1 MNLQNAKQRLII
13 GETIK
18 IKTSGNSMS
27 GKIENGNFVT
37 IEPIKERVLK
47 KKDVVLSKV
56 NGRLYLH
63 LISGI
68 KNDSYQISNN
78 HSHINGWTSK
88 KNIFGIVVKIENK

>member
-1 MNLQNAKQRLII
+1 VNLQNAQQRLIA

-27 GKIENGNFVT
+27 GKIDNGSFVT
-37 IEPIKERVLK
+37 IEPIEDRVLK

-63 LISGI
+63 LITGVRE
-68 KNDSYQISNN
+68 NSYQISNN
-78 HSHINGWTSK
+78 HGYVNGWALK
-88 KNIFGIVVKIENK
+88 KNVFGIVTKIN